1 MALKT
6 FLSRLLIAALF
17 VAPLAALHA
26 QPPVQSRDQGKA
38 AHFDSLAGQL
48 LVASPNIGDPR
59 FERAVILMC
68 AHSPEHA
75 MGIAVNRPLEGVS
88 LAELLDRLGLEA
100 PIQLKDRAVLSGG
113 PVERE
118 RGFVLHSEDFAAP
131 QSTLSVTDG
140 VALTATREVLEAIS
154 DPAHSPRQAVLA
166 LGCAGWS
173 PGQLEREI
181 RERGISERQS
191 ALDDI
196 AQLAHVAGPVVA
208 LQLIDQR
215 GRLRE

>member
-1 MALKT
+1 MSGPPSDPWPGEDDDEDGP
-6 FLSRLLIAALF
+6 FLTGRLLIAM
-17 VAPLAALHA
+17 P
-26 QPPVQSRDQGKA
+26 GME
-38 AHFDSLAGQL
+38 
-48 LVASPNIGDPR
+48 DPR

-68 AHSPEHA
+68 AHSSEHA

-88 LAELLDRLGLEA
+88 LAELLDRLGLDA
-100 PIQLKDRAVLSGG
+100 PIQLKDRAVLAGG

-118 RGFVLHSEDFAAP
+118 RGFVLHTDDFAAP
-131 QSTLSVTDG
+131 QSTLSVADG

-181 RERGISERQS
+181 RDNVWLTCDADESLVFDADYDTKWERALAKIGVAAGQLSGQS
-191 ALDDI
+191 
-196 AQLAHVAGPVVA
+196 
-208 LQLIDQR
+208 
-215 GRLRE
+215 GRA